1 MRRPLVLVT
10 AAMLVAAP
18 ASFAANP
25 KAAPAPDPRVSA
37 RADLIAAIH
46 AYRAALDRLMEFHTA
61 AVSRAGAEVDKRREL
76 LARGIVSRREF
87 EDSERALVAAEAK
100 ATATRREI
108 VVADQSLAEAMIEP
122 PSLPPRPGPP
132 GRPAPEQYETTPWFV
147 HYRGP
152 ARWTL
157 AEAPKVQDFFA
168 RRFGRA
174 LPVSAFGQTPIH
186 DRLGF
191 DHRQAVDVAV
201 TPDSPEG
208 TALMAFLRGAG
219 ISFMAFRGAVA
230 GEATGAHIHIGEA
243 SRRL

>member
-1 MRRPLVLVT
+1 MLLAAAVLI
-10 AAMLVAAP
+10 AAP

-25 KAAPAPDPRVSA
+25 KAPAVPDPRVSA
-37 RADLIAAIH
+37 RADLVAAIL
-46 AYRAALDRLMEFHTA
+46 AYRQALERLMEFHVA
-61 AVSRAGAEVDKRREL
+61 AVSRATADVDKRREL
-76 LARGIVSRREF
+76 LAQGIVSRREL
-87 EDSERALVAAEAK
+87 EDSERALVTAEAK
-100 ATATRREI
+100 VTATRREL
-108 VVADQSLAEAMIEP
+108 VVTDQSLAEAMIEP
-122 PSLPPRPGPP
+122 PSPPTRPEPP
-132 GRPAPEQYETTPWFV
+132 GRPAPEQYEATPWFV

-174 LPVSAFGQTPIH
+174 LPVSAFGQTPVH

-191 DHRQAVDVAV
+191 DHRQALDVAV
-201 TPDSPEG
+201 TPDSLEG
-208 TALMAFLRGAG
+208 TTLMAFLRGAG

-230 GEATGAHIHIGEA
+230 GEATGAHIHIGQA